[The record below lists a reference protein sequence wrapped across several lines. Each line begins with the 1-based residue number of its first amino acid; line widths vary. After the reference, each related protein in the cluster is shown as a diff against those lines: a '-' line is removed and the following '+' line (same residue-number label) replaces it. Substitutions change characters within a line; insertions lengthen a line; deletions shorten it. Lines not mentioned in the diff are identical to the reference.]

1 MKFPL
6 IQPLFYGNEYVT
18 DFKKNA
24 EFFNSVFVKR
34 CSLISNS
41 SELTLNLYFTTE
53 KRLDTLNFSNNDIE
67 KIIHNIDPNKAHD
80 HDKISIRMKKICGK
94 SICKPLNLI
103 FNQFIVT
110 SSFPLE
116 WEKANIVSIHKKGDK
131 RCLKNYRPVSLLPV
145 CGKRLE
151 RLIFN
156 EMISFLIENNL
167 ICSNQSGFKPGDS
180 CIKQFL
186 SFTHE
191 MHVF

>member
-6 IQPLFYGNEYVT
+6 IQPLFHGNEYVT

-80 HDKISIRMKKICGK
+80 HDKISIRMIKICGK

-110 SSFPLE
+110 GSFPLE

-145 CGKRLE
+145 CGKILE

-180 CIKQFL
+180 CIKQLL